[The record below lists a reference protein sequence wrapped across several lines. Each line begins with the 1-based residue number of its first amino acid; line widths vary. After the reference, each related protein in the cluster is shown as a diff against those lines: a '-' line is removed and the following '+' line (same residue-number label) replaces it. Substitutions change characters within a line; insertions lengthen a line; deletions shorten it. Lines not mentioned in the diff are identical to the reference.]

1 MRTVNTALAAA
12 LLCLASGPVLAAPA
26 ATVDFD
32 YEEIFRNP
40 LPPLF
45 FPLSDGAKIDTTYG
59 YLGITLGC
67 FNGTVPLSNL
77 CANAATGGDAF
88 ARASAAPA
96 SAPNVV
102 YLSQSG
108 VPEFDERYGYIK
120 ASFANPV
127 SAVSIDA
134 QPRATLELGLPVV
147 GNRPFLQAF
156 NSAGTYLGTANYSYG
171 TCNPNTTQCPWQ
183 TLTFTRPQGDIKF
196 VAFSSAI
203 GLGGA
208 YEYGQFD
215 NLKTYVD
222 TDGDGVPD
230 NLDNCINVANP
241 SQLDADGDGYGNAC
255 DADLDNNGTVS
266 ATDFA
271 LMRSVLGASSGSGAL
286 AAAADLDGNGTVTA
300 TDFAL
305 LRAAL
310 GGNPGPSAL
319 HPNCPPTC
327 P

>member
-1 MRTVNTALAAA
+1 MRTSNLSLLAAMA
-12 LLCLASGPVLAAPA
+12 TLAPASALAAPA

-32 YEEIFRNP
+32 YFLVFRNP
-40 LPPLF
+40 LPPLN

-59 YLGITLGC
+59 YLGITFGC

-88 ARASAAPA
+88 SRASATPA

-108 VPEFDERYGYIK
+108 FPLFDERYGYIK

-134 QPRATLELGLPVV
+134 QPVASAEGGTVTN
-147 GNRPFLQAF
+147 NRPFLQAF
-156 NSAGTYLGTANYSYG
+156 NSTGTYLGAANYNYG
-171 TCNPNTTQCPWQ
+171 ACNPNTTQCPWQ

-196 VAFSSAI
+196 VAFSSYA
-203 GLGGA
+203 GQGGA

-230 NLDNCINVANP
+230 NIDNCILVANP
-241 SQLDADGDGYGNAC
+241 GQLDTDGDGYGDIC
-255 DADLDNNGTVS
+255 DADFNNDGVVNINDFNRLKSRLGITPV
-266 ATDFA
+266 TDT
-271 LMRSVLGASSGSGAL
+271 LVDM
-286 AAAADLDGNGTVTA
+286 DGNGAVNIN
-300 TDFAL
+300 DL
-305 LRAAL
+305 NRLKSYL
-310 GGNPGPSAL
+310 GSPPGPSGL